1 MEEGFYSPMELPHI
15 RVFCLFIIH
24 VSLFSSIN
32 INCSESTTLGN
43 QTDQLALLAFKD
55 QITDDLFGTLS
66 SWNSTLHFCEW
77 QGITCGRLHQR
88 VTILDLSSKSLVGL
102 ISPYIANLTFLWRI
116 SLQNNSFHGEIPRE
130 IGRLF
135 RLQHLNLGQNSLG
148 GEIPANLSYCSDLRI
163 IRLVY
168 NNLVGNIPVEL
179 TSLSKLTFFSVGIN
193 SLTGIIPPSFGNL
206 SSLIVFSIPRN
217 NLEGRIPDE
226 LGQLTNLLCFQI
238 SSNKLSG
245 TIPRQIYN
253 FSSMS
258 ILDLADNQLSGSLP
272 SDIGL
277 TLPNLKLFTVGLNQ
291 FTGPIPASL
300 SNASRLTLLDVSDNY
315 LSGSVPMNLGNLQ
328 GLIKF
333 NVEVNKLG
341 TGHDDDLKFLTSL
354 SNCTSLEA
362 LSIDTNNLRG
372 ALPNS
377 LVNLSSQLTALTIGY
392 NEIYGS
398 IPSWIE
404 NLVGLVTLGME
415 WNFFTGSIPIAIGKL
430 QRLQA
435 LSFALNRLSGQIP
448 SSLGNLTLLS
458 ILYLQENSLQGSIP
472 LTLASCQH
480 LQVLDLSEN
489 NLNGII
495 PKPVLSLSRLTS
507 LSIAHNSFIGSLP
520 MEVGNLKNL
529 RGLDV
534 SKNKLSS
541 VIPNTLGNCITLEY
555 LYMDRNHFEGTIPS
569 SLSNLK
575 VIQDINLAY
584 NNLSGEIPKYLGGL
598 PFLQYLN
605 LSFNDF
611 EGEAPKEGVFKNASA
626 ISIIGNTKLC
636 GGVSELQLPAC
647 TIYASQKKSSSPALK
662 IIIPITAT
670 VLCFILLSCFFII
683 WYRKRKP
690 TLPRRESGKK
700 DQYLRVSYAKLYKAT
715 DGFSPTNLIGTGSF
729 GSVYKGILDGKE
741 TTVAVK
747 VFNLQQRGALKSFMD
762 ECKALRNI
770 RHRNLI
776 KIISSC
782 SSMDFKGNDFKAL
795 VFEFMPN
802 GSIEKWLHPKADGQ
816 DSLRRLNF
824 IERLNAAIDVASAL
838 DYLHHQCQ
846 IPLIHC
852 DIKPSNILLDDDM
865 SAHVADFGLASFF
878 SKTINSYSLNQTSS
892 IGIKGTI
899 GYVAPEY
906 GIGGQVST
914 NGDVYS
920 YGILLLEMF
929 TGKSPTDEI
938 FKDGLSL
945 HKFAKMAL
953 PTGVTKIVD
962 PLLLKDE
969 KEKESTDSENNC
981 SELRNRIQECLLFI
995 IGIGVSCS
1003 LESPTARMKMRDVTM
1018 VLNAIRDTF
1027 LGVGIH
1033 EKKPKVASLLGNG
1046 ASNLVK
1052 ILLSIDIFWIYAH
1065 WGLNHQEKL
1074 P

>member
-1 MEEGFYSPMELPHI
+1 MHPYHAEKEKKELDMQSMLKVANRILLMETVLGFKYG
-15 RVFCLFIIH
+15 V
-24 VSLFSSIN
+24 
-32 INCSESTTLGN
+32 LGL
-43 QTDQLALLAFKD
+43 QK
-55 QITDDLFGTLS
+55 FGT
-66 SWNSTLHFCEW
+66 
-77 QGITCGRLHQR
+77 
-88 VTILDLSSKSLVGL
+88 
-102 ISPYIANLTFLWRI
+102 
-116 SLQNNSFHGEIPRE
+116 
-130 IGRLF
+130 
-135 RLQHLNLGQNSLG
+135 
-148 GEIPANLSYCSDLRI
+148 
-163 IRLVY
+163 
-168 NNLVGNIPVEL
+168 
-179 TSLSKLTFFSVGIN
+179 
-193 SLTGIIPPSFGNL
+193 
-206 SSLIVFSIPRN
+206 
-217 NLEGRIPDE
+217 
-226 LGQLTNLLCFQI
+226 I
-238 SSNKLSG
+238 SS
-245 TIPRQIYN
+245 Y
-253 FSSMS
+253 F
-258 ILDLADNQLSGSLP
+258 LDPADVMLRYSRGCWGLNQSDIGLP

-404 NLVGLVTLGME
+404 NLVGLDTL
-415 WNFFTGSIPIAIGKL
+415 
-430 QRLQA
+430 
-435 LSFALNRLSGQIP
+435 GQIP

-458 ILYLQENSLQGSIP
+458 ILSLQENSLQGSIP
-472 LTLASCQH
+472 LTLASCHQ

-605 LSFNDF
+605 LSFNEF

-647 TIYASQKKSSSPALK
+647 TIHAPYKKSSYPALK
-662 IIIPITAT
+662 IIVLVTTT
-670 VLCFILLSCFFII
+670 VLCLILLSCFVTI
-683 WYRKRKP
+683 WYWKGKP
-690 TLPRRESGKK
+690 RLPNSEPGKN

-802 GSIEKWLHPKADGQ
+802 GSIEKWLHPKSDGQ
-816 DSLRRLNF
+816 DSLRYLNF

-914 NGDVYS
+914 HGDVYS

-969 KEKESTDSENNC
+969 KEEESTDSENNC
-981 SELRNRIQECLLFI
+981 SELRNRIQECSLFI

-1003 LESPTARMKMRDVTM
+1003 LESPTARMKMRDVTI

-1033 EKKPKVASLLGNG
+1033 AKKPKVASLLGNG